1 MFNATK
7 AGTYM
12 FSTHA
17 LSQNDY
23 GYFRIKKNDDVI
35 CETWVSNEYGD
46 VSACSTV
53 THLDLGD
60 EVKVTGDNRDTARIY
75 SDRAGFS
82 GILIHAD

>member
-1 MFNATK
+1 
-7 AGTYM
+7 M
-12 FSTHA
+12 FSTHVI
-17 LSQNDY
+17 SRNDF

-35 CETWVSNEYGD
+35 CATWVSDQYGD

-60 EVKVTGDNRDTARIY
+60 EVKVTGDNQDTAWIY
-75 SDRAGFS
+75 SDRTGFS

>member
-1 MFNATK
+1 
-7 AGTYM
+7 M

-17 LSQNDY
+17 LSYANY

-35 CETWVSNEYGD
+35 CATWIPDESGD

-60 EVKVTGDNRDTARIY
+60 EVKVTGDDIWILQEYIVTELVSAVSSSTA
-75 SDRAGFS
+75 D
-82 GILIHAD
+82 

>member
-12 FSTHA
+12 FSTHV
-17 LSQNDY
+17 LSHNDY

-35 CETWVSNEYGD
+35 CDTWVSNEHGD
-46 VSACSTV
+46 VSSCTIV

-60 EVKVTGDNRDTARIY
+60 KVKVTGDNGNTATIY
-75 SDRAGFS
+75 SDRTGFS
-82 GILIHAD
+82 GILIHVD